1 MTTKVEIGVLVD
13 AAAIHAMHSFD
24 QSSGPRFVVDT
35 LRRCLYVYFKVGIR
49 SKAGEI
55 TLHDYRVR
63 LSFLQ
68 LSQIFEQYDTITEQT
83 SFLIILDS
91 SAIFY
96 RRLKNTSSSFT
107 ELRNWREED
116 AWYRQTTVRRN
127 PHVVETSSNN
137 LKKSGHIVDTGKY

>member
-1 MTTKVEIGVLVD
+1 
-13 AAAIHAMHSFD
+13 
-24 QSSGPRFVVDT
+24 
-35 LRRCLYVYFKVGIR
+35 VGIR

-91 SAIFY
+91 SAIFH